1 LKPLVLLALLGASLA
16 ACAPSDGPSAGD
28 IARVARAGVPV
39 VELTPAS
46 IAALGTPPRH
56 GGLASLGRAAYVPDV
71 IKPGDAIEVTVFDT
85 GEDPM
90 FDAGN
95 VGRVELGTY
104 TISPSGTV
112 TLPFVGT
119 LNLAGRT
126 TQAAQRIVTE
136 RLREEAVNPFASV
149 NIVRA
154 ATDTFTIQG
163 GVGAPGN
170 FPLTARGETVLD
182 AVAVAGGA
190 EAEPATTSVTVIR
203 GGRRG
208 TQLLSQIIEDGRQN
222 VPLQPGD
229 TVVVGGAGATVI
241 ADGALASP
249 GPISFAPGTL
259 SLADAVSQSGGL
271 IATRA
276 DPDRVYVFRNQRP
289 GESFLLAQRD
299 GEGPPRRVT
308 GPLILRA
315 MWDDPLAQLRAD
327 AFGMRDG
334 DIVYVGDAPL
344 AAFARFFKTF
354 TAPLEPPAAPG

>member
-1 LKPLVLLALLGASLA
+1 MRP
-16 ACAPSDGPSAGD
+16 
-28 IARVARAGVPV
+28 
-39 VELTPAS
+39 
-46 IAALGTPPRH
+46 H
-56 GGLASLGRAAYVPDV
+56 GRRAAFVPDV

-85 GEDPM
+85 GDDPM
-90 FDAGN
+90 FDASN

-104 TISPSGTV
+104 TISPAGTV

-126 TQAAQRIVTE
+126 TQAAQRIVTD

-154 ATDTFTIQG
+154 ARDTFTVQG

-170 FPLTARGETVLD
+170 YPLTARGETVLD
-182 AVAVAGGA
+182 AVAIAGGA
-190 EAEPATTSVTVIR
+190 QAEPSTTAVTVIR

-208 TQLLSQIIEDGRQN
+208 TQRLSAIIEDARQN

-229 TVVVGGAGATVI
+229 TVVVGGEGATVI

-249 GPISFAPGTL
+249 GPIPSAPGTL
-259 SLADAVSQSGGL
+259 SLADAVSQAGGL
-271 IATRA
+271 VATRA
-276 DPDRVYVFRNQRP
+276 DPGKVYVFRNQRP
-289 GESFLLAQRD
+289 GESFLLRQPDGGAQ
-299 GEGPPRRVT
+299 PVT
-308 GPLILRA
+308 GPVILRA
-315 MWDDPLAQLRAD
+315 RWDDPLDQLRAD

-334 DIVYVGDAPL
+334 DILYVGDAPL

-354 TAPLEPPAAPG
+354 TADLEPPAAPG